1 MKVCIFHSRKV
12 KDPTWIPHLL
22 MHISW
27 ETSFNRMYKIKS
39 DYKYNKETFPM
50 LLVKNG
56 STNNT
61 CALQSSHRGEC
72 IPTPWTSLQ
81 EQCVEEA
88 NDVAKQR
95 NGSIR
100 TRKHREV
107 GHGLAQYDHSGC
119 GHWGGWVESLLSIFF
134 SNLITI
140 SNIGHSVEA
149 VKKRIAYQ
157 KSQKHLPIHRL
168 NGSKDPCLACS
179 EGHLPPRHS

>member
-1 MKVCIFHSRKV
+1 MKSGYQYNEEAF
-12 KDPTWIPHLL
+12 PTPLVENSSTDRR
-22 MHISW
+22 MH
-27 ETSFNRMYKIKS
+27 
-39 DYKYNKETFPM
+39 
-50 LLVKNG
+50 
-56 STNNT
+56 
-61 CALQSSHRGEC
+61 ALQSSHRGEC

-95 NGSIR
+95 NGSIH

-107 GHGLAQYDHSGC
+107 GHGLAQYDHSGR

-149 VKKRIAYQ
+149 VK
-157 KSQKHLPIHRL
+157 
-168 NGSKDPCLACS
+168 NV
-179 EGHLPPRHS
+179 

>member
-1 MKVCIFHSRKV
+1 M

-22 MHISW
+22 MQAYISW
-27 ETSFNRMYKIKS
+27 ETSFNRVYKIKS
-39 DYKYNKETFPM
+39 DYKYNKEAFPM

-95 NGSIR
+95 NGSIH

-149 VKKRIAYQ
+149 VK
-157 KSQKHLPIHRL
+157 
-168 NGSKDPCLACS
+168 NV
-179 EGHLPPRHS
+179 